1 MAKSTPKRLG
11 DVLVREGVVTEEQ
24 INEALQRRERG
35 EKIGE
40 ALIRFGHC
48 SDSQIVDALS
58 DSLGIKRVNLGLI
71 YVDDQVLKLLD
82 EDFVTRSKI
91 MPINISGRRLVVAT
105 TDPLDFPTLENV
117 PLKTGINVEPV
128 IATKNDIDT
137 AIARYYGFSKTLKSL
152 GIEVES
158 KKKEDEKFYDEL
170 TKEPEKDSSESP
182 IIGLVNQILLTA
194 VKTEASDIH
203 IDPTDIEF
211 KIRYRIDGVL
221 STERELPKVI
231 LPKLVSRIKVMSH
244 MDITDSRTPQDGRI
258 KTVIEGRPI
267 DLRISTLPTVRGEK
281 VVMRVLDL
289 SRDSKG
295 LDRLGL
301 SEKDRKVFLRMIRR
315 PNGIVLV
322 SGPTGSGKTTSLY
335 ACLDQLNSPDVNIIT
350 VEDPVEIELEGVN
363 QVNVN
368 PDIDFTFVTA
378 LRSILRQ
385 DPNIIMI
392 GEIRD
397 VDTAQIS
404 VKAALTGH
412 LVLSTIHTNSA
423 VKTIGRLVDMGI
435 DPFLV
440 ASSLSG
446 IVAQRLVRRV
456 CNVCAKT
463 EAPTENEKEIF
474 GRYDMEIKKV
484 RRAVGCSSCNN
495 KGYKGR
501 VAVFEMLDVN
511 DTIVRMIS
519 NHEKEYD
526 ILEQAKKDGTRV
538 LVEAGLDKVKDG
550 ITTVEEILKL
560 GLDME
565 EGPA

>member
-1 MAKSTPKRLG
+1 MPKNTPKRLG
-11 DVLVREGVVTEEQ
+11 EVLVNEGVVTEKQ
-24 INEALQRRERG
+24 IEEVLQKRERG

-40 ALIRFGHC
+40 ALIRFGYC
-48 SDSQIVDALS
+48 TDAQIVDALS
-58 DSLGIKRVNLGLI
+58 DSLGIKRVNLGMI
-71 YVDDQVLKLLD
+71 FIDEQVLKLLD
-82 EDFVTRSKI
+82 ETFVTQSKI
-91 MPINISGRRLVVAT
+91 MPINISGRRLVIAT
-105 TDPLDFPTLENV
+105 NDPLDFPTIENV
-117 PLKTGINVEPV
+117 RLKTGMNVETV
-128 IATKNDIDT
+128 LATMNDIET
-137 AIARYYGFSKTLKSL
+137 AIARYYGFNKTLKDL
-152 GIEVES
+152 GIEVE
-158 KKKEDEKFYDEL
+158 KQKQIDEKFYDEL
-170 TKEPEKDSSESP
+170 VKEPEKDASESP
-182 IIGLVNQILLTA
+182 IIALVNQLLLTA
-194 VKTEASDIH
+194 VKSKASDIH

-221 STERELPKVI
+221 STERALPKVI
-231 LPKLVSRIKVMSH
+231 LPKLISRIKVMSH
-244 MDITDSRTPQDGRI
+244 MDITDTRNPQDGRI

-281 VVMRVLDL
+281 AVMRVLDL
-289 SRDSKG
+289 SRDSHG
-295 LDRLGL
+295 IDRLGL
-301 SEKDRKVFLRMIRR
+301 SDEEQKRFMRLISR

-335 ACLDQLNSPDVNIIT
+335 ACLDQLNDEEINVIT
-350 VEDPVEIELEGVN
+350 VEDPVEIELEGIN

-368 PDIDFTFVTA
+368 PDINFTFANA

-397 VDTAQIS
+397 TDTAQIS

-423 VKTIGRLVDMGI
+423 VKTIGRLIDMGI

-456 CNVCAKT
+456 CQVCAKT
-463 EAPTENEKEIF
+463 EAPTANEKEIF
-474 GRYDMEIKKV
+474 EKHGFESIRKV
-484 RRAVGCSSCNN
+484 KRAVGCSSCNN

-501 VAVFEMLDVN
+501 VAVFEILDVN
-511 DTIVRMIS
+511 ENIIKMIS

-526 ILEQAKKDGTRV
+526 ILTQARKDGTRL
-538 LVEAGLDKVKDG
+538 LVEAGLAKVKDG

-560 GLDME
+560 GLD
-565 EGPA
+565 

>member
-1 MAKSTPKRLG
+1 MAKNAPKRLG
-11 DVLVREGVVTEEQ
+11 EVLVDEGVVTEDE
-24 INEALQRRERG
+24 IEEALQKREKS

-40 ALIRFGHC
+40 ALIRLGYC
-48 SDSQIVDALS
+48 NDSQIVDALS
-58 DSLGIKRVNLGLI
+58 DSLGIKRVNLGMI
-71 YVDDQVLKLLD
+71 YVDDQVVKMLD
-82 EDFVTRSKI
+82 EEFVSQARI
-91 MPINISGRRLVVAT
+91 MPIQLQGRRLVIAT
-105 TDPLDFPTLENV
+105 NDPLDFPTIENV
-117 PLKTGINVEPV
+117 RLKTGMNVETV
-128 IATKNDIDT
+128 LATKNDIDT
-137 AIARYYGFSKTLKSL
+137 AIQRYYGFAKTLKEL
-152 GIEVES
+152 GIEVE
-158 KKKEDEKFYDEL
+158 KQKESDEKYFDEMMS
-170 TKEPEKDSSESP
+170 EPEQDAEESP
-182 IIGLVNQILLTA
+182 IVSLVNQLLLQA
-194 VKTEASDIH
+194 VKNEASDIH

-221 STERELPKVI
+221 NTERALPKVI
-231 LPKLVSRIKVMSH
+231 LPKLISRIKVMGH
-244 MDITDSRTPQDGRI
+244 MDITDTRNPQDGRI

-281 VVMRVLDL
+281 AVMRVLDL
-289 SRDSKG
+289 SRETSG

-301 SEKDRKVFLRMIRR
+301 NEFEEKKFRKLISR

-335 ACLDQLNSPDVNIIT
+335 ACLDQLNHPEVNIIT

-368 PDIDFTFVTA
+368 PDIEFTFANA

-397 VDTAQIS
+397 TDTAQIS

-412 LVLSTIHTNSA
+412 LVLSTIHTNSS
-423 VKTIGRLVDMGI
+423 VKTVGRLIDMGI

-456 CNVCAKT
+456 CSVCGKNET
-463 EAPTENEKEIF
+463 PTESEKEVFEKNGFESI
-474 GRYDMEIKKV
+474 RKV
-484 RRAVGCSSCNN
+484 KRAVGCSACNN

-501 VAVFEMLDVN
+501 APVFEIFDVN
-511 DTIVRMIS
+511 DDIVKMIS
-519 NHEKEYD
+519 NNAKEYD
-526 ILEQAKKDGTRV
+526 LLKQARKDGTRL
-538 LVEAGLDKVKDG
+538 LVEAGLEKVKSG

-560 GLDME
+560 GLD
-565 EGPA
+565 

>member
-1 MAKSTPKRLG
+1 MAKKTVKRLG
-11 DVLVREGVVTEEQ
+11 DVLVEQNLVNEEQ
-24 INEALQRRERG
+24 INEVLRRRERG

-40 ALIRFGHC
+40 ALIRFGYVT
-48 SDSQIVDALS
+48 DSQIVDALS
-58 DSLGIKRVNLGLI
+58 DTLGIKRVNLGLI
-71 YVDDQVLKLLD
+71 YIDDAVLKLLD
-82 EDFVTRSKI
+82 ETFVTTAKI
-91 MPINISGRRLVVAT
+91 MPINISGRRIVIAT
-105 TDPLDFPTLENV
+105 NDPLDFPTIENV
-117 PLKTGINVEPV
+117 RLKTGMNVET
-128 IATKNDIDT
+128 ILATKSDIET
-137 AIARYYGFSKTLKSL
+137 AIARYYGFTKTLESL
-152 GIEVES
+152 GIQVEAE
-158 KKKEDEKFYDEL
+158 KKATEKYYDEM
-170 TKEPEKDSSESP
+170 TKEPEQDATESP
-182 IIGLVNQILLTA
+182 IIRLVNQILLTA

-211 KIRYRIDGVL
+211 HIRYRIDGVL
-221 STERELPKVI
+221 NTEKSLPKVI
-231 LPKLVSRIKVMSH
+231 LPKLISRIKVMSH
-244 MDITDSRTPQDGRI
+244 MDITESRMPQDGRI

-281 VVMRVLDL
+281 AVMRVLDL

-295 LDRLGL
+295 IERLGL
-301 SEKDRKVFLRMIRR
+301 TEQEQKTFLRMISR

-335 ACLDQLNSPDVNIIT
+335 ACLDQLNNPEVNIIT

-368 PDIDFTFVTA
+368 PDIDFTFANA

-397 VDTAQIS
+397 IDTAQIS

-423 VKTIGRLVDMGI
+423 VKTIGRLIDMGI

-456 CNVCAKT
+456 CNVCARS
-463 EAPTENEKEIF
+463 ESPTANEQEIF
-474 GRYDMEIKKV
+474 DRYNIEIKKV

-511 DTIVRMIS
+511 DKIVRMIA
-519 NHEKEYD
+519 NHEKEYE
-526 ILEQAKKDGTRV
+526 ILEQAQKDGTKL
-538 LVEAGLDKVKDG
+538 LVEAGLEKVKNG

-560 GLDME
+560 GLD
-565 EGPA
+565 